1 MFMTLVL
8 LVTHLAC
15 VFGGMLLCQG
25 AHAAEKHST

>member
-8 LVTHLAC
+8 LITHLAC

-25 AHAAEKHST
+25 SRNAEEQRA